1 MTVSTNQMKNSIII
15 ILTILLYGCA
25 NTPKTKSAVINWD
38 YISNTEKPIDF
49 CQVDS
54 TSTGYIFSYS
64 HSFAISGG
72 CKIINLLNKE
82 GIKKDSTLYGNT
94 NTTISYV
101 LSKDS
106 IFWIVQDDFEN
117 NTLNT
122 KLLQKF
128 SNDSIWNEVDTPL
141 EGIRKITSLNNA
153 IIIEGN
159 LEGTGRVFKS
169 INNGKSW
176 KEINVLNLGLKSL
189 YLIYAEKDKILCQG
203 STSFNDADSKLLLL
217 DIEKQS
223 IEILLDLNDKKYLKP
238 IVKNQNIFATIG
250 DDKVNIYSIVNE
262 KTQLIKEFNYPD
274 ESIDVLNLF
283 MSDQYYIITGE
294 QKERFGKTL
303 SWISN
308 DKGESWIPFEQE
320 GEFKLVYNDFG
331 QLFMLDKQNNLL
343 IRK

>member
-1 MTVSTNQMKNSIII
+1 MKYTIII
-15 ILTILLYGCA
+15 ILAIFIYGCT
-25 NTPKTKSAVINWD
+25 NTPKTNSIVINWN

-54 TSTGYIFSYS
+54 TNIGYIFSYS

-72 CKIINLLNKE
+72 CKVKNLSYKD
-82 GIKKDSTLYGNT
+82 GIKKESTLFENA
-94 NTTISYV
+94 NKIFSYV

-106 IFWIVQDDFEN
+106 IFWIVQNDFEN
-117 NTLNT
+117 NTLST

-128 SNDSIWNEVDTPL
+128 RNDSIWYEVDTPL
-141 EGIRKITSLNNA
+141 EGIRNIMSLNNV

-159 LEGTGRVFKS
+159 LEGSGRVFKS
-169 INNGKSW
+169 INNGKIW
-176 KEINVLNLGLKSL
+176 KEINFLNLGLKSL
-189 YLIYAEKDKILCQG
+189 FIISAEKDKILCQG
-203 STSFNDADSKLLLL
+203 STSFNNADSKLLLL

-223 IEILLDLNDKKYLKP
+223 IEILLDLNNKKYLKP
-238 IVKNQNIFATIG
+238 IVKNQNFFATLG

-262 KTQLIKEFNYPD
+262 KTQLIREFNYPD

-283 MSDQYYIITGE
+283 LSDQYYIITGE
-294 QKERFGKTL
+294 QKERIGKTL

-308 DKGESWIPFEQE
+308 DKGESWVPFEQE
-320 GEFKLVYNDFG
+320 GEYKLVYNDFG